1 MHENLYASALELGG
15 WWGECSKEHATNLG
29 SALTAARCRDL
40 PTPGWSHRYPETTS
54 LRLQMLSPSLKGR
67 ALELNNVIVKIITHT
82 DRLEVEGM
90 SQNTEQKAKSQK
102 T

>member
-1 MHENLYASALELGG
+1 MHENLYLSACELGG
-15 WWGECSKEHATNLG
+15 WWVECGKEHATNLG
-29 SALTAARCRDL
+29 SAFTAATCRDL
-40 PTPGWSHRYPETTS
+40 PTTGWSHRYPETTS
-54 LRLQMLSPSLKGR
+54 LRLQMLSPSLKER

-82 DRLEVEGM
+82 DRSEVEGI

>member
-1 MHENLYASALELGG
+1 MCLLWSWG
-15 WWGECSKEHATNLG
+15 WWGECGEEHAPNLG
-29 SALTAARCRDL
+29 SALPAARCRAL
-40 PTPGWSHRYPETTS
+40 PTPGGSHRYPENTS

-67 ALELNNVIVKIITHT
+67 ALELHNVIVKIITHT